1 MGKRII
7 PRARGKG
14 GPRYRV
20 PSHRYVGRVEYNLS
34 RDNAVGLVVDI
45 IHDPGRNA
53 PVAVVEFPDK
63 SRRLHIAPEG
73 LKVGNVINYWSGFS
87 LGSVLPLNEI
97 PDGTKIFGIETFP
110 GSGPKICRSS
120 GSFATVMGKIKDKV
134 RIMFS
139 SGKFKEIDNKCLA
152 TIGIPAG
159 GGRKEKPWVKAGKK
173 LYAMQIR
180 GKLYPRSRGVVMNPV
195 DHPFGG
201 KTKPGMPKSVSR
213 NAPPGRKVGAISPR
227 RMGKRKK

>member
-14 GPRYRV
+14 GPRYRA
-20 PSHRYVGRVEYNLS
+20 PSHKYAGKVRYNLS
-34 RDNAVGLVVDI
+34 KDNTVGVVTDI

-63 SRRLHIAPEG
+63 SRRLHVAPEG

-87 LGSVLPLNEI
+87 LGSVLPLDKMPE
-97 PDGTKIFGIETFP
+97 GTKIFGIETYP
-110 GSGPKICRSS
+110 GSGPKLCRSS
-120 GSFATVMGKIKDKV
+120 GSFATVKGKIKDKV
-134 RIMFS
+134 RIILR
-139 SGKFKEIDNKCLA
+139 SGKTKELNEKCLA

-159 GGRKEKPWVKAGKK
+159 AGRKEKPWVKAGIKVFAKK
-173 LYAMQIR
+173 AR
-180 GKLYPRSRGVVMNPV
+180 GKLYPRVKGVSMNPV

-201 KTKPGMPKSVSR
+201 KTKPGIPKSVSR
-213 NAPPGRKVGAISPR
+213 HAPPGRKVGSISPR